1 MNTKTYTYLLANP
14 QDISQEH
21 QRELSD
27 VIEKHPYFQSARAL
41 QLKGLKNSNSFLYN
55 DSLKLTAAYTAD
67 RNILF
72 EYITSDH
79 FIQNEI
85 SEVIQQHDDSVVE
98 MEVISENISEQVSV
112 EIDNQIKEELKKAE
126 AILNPDLFHKKED
139 VIKELIEVSE
149 AETNPTEETIQEI
162 DLEEN
167 QPLDFTKE
175 DPHSFSEWL
184 KLTSAKPIVREEI
197 KETSSVK
204 KQKFELIDKF
214 IQDKPKLKQRTNTPN
229 IGTNKDAQK
238 NLATQYSQPSEALM
252 TETLAKV
259 YLQQKNFK
267 KALQAYKIL
276 SLKYPEKSGFFA
288 DQIRAINKQINL
300 KDS

>member
-14 QDISQEH
+14 QNISQEH

-27 VIEKHPYFQSARAL
+27 VIEEHPYFQSARAL
-41 QLKGLKNSNSFLYN
+41 QLKGLKNSNNYLYN
-55 DSLKLTAAYTAD
+55 DSLKLTAAYTTD

-85 SEVIQQHDDSVVE
+85 SELIQQHDDAVIE
-98 MEVISENISEQVSV
+98 MEVVSENISEQVSV

-139 VIKELIEVSE
+139 YINELVEANEAEANIKKSIEVE
-149 AETNPTEETIQEI
+149 
-162 DLEEN
+162 LEEN

-175 DPHSFSEWL
+175 DGHSFSEWL
-184 KLTSAKPIVREEI
+184 KLTSATPIVREEI
-197 KETSSVK
+197 KEPSSAN
-204 KQKFELIDKF
+204 KQNFDLIDKF
-214 IQDKPKLKQRTNTPN
+214 IQDKPKLKQRINTPN
-229 IGTNKDAQK
+229 TGANKEVQK
-238 NLATQYSQPSEALM
+238 NLATQYSQTSEALM

-267 KALQAYKIL
+267 KALQAYHIL

-288 DQIRAINKQINL
+288 DQIRAINKQINI